1 MQFGHCTQKWI
12 GLFVPLNVFIG
23 VKAYIG
29 EEAFMTFDVQDN
41 GRNQLQIF
49 SKDGMVFLHN
59 VSTNFGNGC
68 GAYKFCFR

>member
-29 EEAFMTFDVQDN
+29 EEVCITFDVHDDSRLTFTHTKTN
-41 GRNQLQIF
+41 PF
-49 SKDGMVFLHN
+49 SFCLHKE
-59 VSTNFGNGC
+59 VRLITNDKSN
-68 GAYKFCFR
+68 